1 MTNAA
6 TIKGIEDRCR
16 QAGQMGFKLALWPID
31 GGFCW
36 QWKHHNGMT
45 GEVYSTDATQKGVA
59 LWLASL
65 NVY

>member
-1 MTNAA
+1 MTNAT
-6 TIKGIEDRCR
+6 TINETGNRCR
-16 QAGQMGFKLALWPID
+16 QAGQMGFKLALWPLD

-36 QWKHHNGMT
+36 QWKHPNGMN
-45 GEVYSTDATQKGVA
+45 GEVFSTDATQKGVA

>member
-1 MTNAA
+1 MTNAD
-6 TIKGIEDRCR
+6 TIREVEHRCR
-16 QAGQMGFKLALWPID
+16 QAGQMGFKLALWPLD

-36 QWKHHNGMT
+36 QWKYPDGGL
-45 GEVYSTDATQKGVA
+45 GEVFSTDATQKGVA

>member
-1 MTNAA
+1 
-6 TIKGIEDRCR
+6 
-16 QAGQMGFKLALWPID
+16 MGFKLALWPLD

-36 QWKHHNGMT
+36 QWKHPNGMT
-45 GEVYSTDATQKGVA
+45 GEVFSTDATQKGVA

>member
-1 MTNAA
+1 MTNAT
-6 TIKGIEDRCR
+6 TISEMGNRCR
-16 QAGQMGFKLALWPID
+16 QAGQMGFKLALWPLD

-36 QWKHHNGMT
+36 QWKHPNGMT
-45 GEVYSTDATQKGVA
+45 GEVYSTDAANKGVA